1 MSLAPG
7 IYYPQGPLVIRDATH
22 ARLADIAGVKEVLK
36 VRTLPTKDDD
46 LPIIC
51 VAHGGENGRPN
62 GDANVG
68 SPSFIND
75 LKILITL
82 VDLATSDLALDA
94 GIARKVEEIKQTLFT
109 DSTWLALFESLESFS
124 VSYHF
129 PREAEIMLCEARLE
143 LTIITRSDW
152 PPVELNPLE
161 QVETTIQL
169 PSPADPIVY
178 INEVP
183 TS

>member
-7 IYYPQGPLVIRDATH
+7 IYYPEGPLVIRDGTH
-22 ARLADIAGVKEVLK
+22 TRLQDITGVKAVLK
-36 VRTLPTKDDD
+36 TRTLPTKDDE

-62 GDANVG
+62 GDANVA

-75 LKILITL
+75 LKILITV

-94 GIARKVEEIKQTLFT
+94 GISRMVEEIKQTLFT
-109 DSTWLALFESLESFS
+109 DSTWLALFEAIEGFS

-129 PREAEIMLCEARLE
+129 PREAEVMLCEARVE
-143 LTIITRSDW
+143 LTIVTRSDW
-152 PPVELNPLE
+152 PPYEINDLDEVK
-161 QVETTIQL
+161 TTVQF
-169 PSPADPIVY
+169 PAPADPIIM